1 MPVWR
6 SIDKIRLHWLGLLIG
21 VDALYGLINI
31 FGKAESA
38 PQILLRT
45 ILPLPVWYGML
56 VLAAVLVTFGFSVP
70 GGVVGT
76 LGWSALAAASAFT
89 IVHGTAE
96 SYGGPVLLGGFGAGF
111 HILITYDVGSGLDDA
126 RERSPRRP

>member
-1 MPVWR
+1 MPIWR
-6 SIDKIRLHWLGLLIG
+6 SIDRIRLHWLGLLVA
-21 VDALYGLINI
+21 VDALYGLVNI

-45 ILPLPVWYGML
+45 ILPLPVWYGL
-56 VLAAVLVTFGFSVP
+56 IVGSAVLITFGWSVP

-76 LGWSALAAASAFT
+76 LGWSALAAASAST

-96 SYGGPVLLGGFGAGF
+96 SYGGPFLLGGWAGW
-111 HILITYDVGSGLDDA
+111 HILVTYDVGSGLDDA
-126 RERSPRRP
+126 RERSQRRP

>member
-1 MPVWR
+1 MPIWR

-45 ILPLPVWYGML
+45 IFPLWFWYGLL
-56 VLAAVLVTFGFSVP
+56 VVSAGLITFGWSVQ
-70 GGVVGT
+70 GGMVGT
-76 LGWSALAAASAFT
+76 FGWGALAVASAST
-89 IVHGTAE
+89 IVHGTAQ
-96 SYGGPVLLGGFGAGF
+96 SYGGPVLLGGWAGW
-111 HILITYDVGSGLDDA
+111 HILVTYDVGSGLDDK
-126 RERSPRRP
+126 RERQQRQS